1 VKPETLK
8 TDEDKSPMNKRL
20 VGLLLLYAVAS
31 VIVAKVIAE
40 LAFAGG
46 PL

>member
-1 VKPETLK
+1 MRREE
-8 TDEDKSPMNKRL
+8 EDSNPSPVTKRL
-20 VGLLLLYAVAS
+20 IGLLLLYAVAS
-31 VIVAKVIAE
+31 VIVAKLIAE

>member
-1 VKPETLK
+1 MRLEEEKNP
-8 TDEDKSPMNKRL
+8 SPVTKRL
-20 VGLLLLYAVAS
+20 IGLLLLYAVAS
-31 VIVAKVIAE
+31 VIVAKLIAE

>member
-1 VKPETLK
+1 MRPEEEKNPVT
-8 TDEDKSPMNKRL
+8 KRL
-20 VGLLLLYAVAS
+20 VGLLVVYAVAS
-31 VIVAKVIAE
+31 VVVAKLIAE

>member
-1 VKPETLK
+1 VGSPEEKNELP
-8 TDEDKSPMNKRL
+8 SPVTKRL

-31 VIVAKVIAE
+31 VIVAKLIAE

>member
-1 VKPETLK
+1 VEK
-8 TDEDKSPMNKRL
+8 EDKNPISKRL
-20 VGLLLLYAVAS
+20 IGLLLLYAVAS
-31 VIVAKVIAE
+31 VIVAKLIAE

>member
-1 VKPETLK
+1 MESQ
-8 TDEDKSPMNKRL
+8 DEKNPSPLTKRL
-20 VGLLLLYAVAS
+20 VGLLLLYAIAT
-31 VIVAKVIAE
+31 VIVAKLIAE

>member
-1 VKPETLK
+1 MRHEEEEQNP
-8 TDEDKSPMNKRL
+8 SPVTKRL
-20 VGLLLLYAVAS
+20 IGLLLLYAVAS
-31 VIVAKVIAE
+31 VIVAKLIAE